1 MKQSQTKERN
11 QLSLKVKKSRNKKR
25 YKNNIIAGLYETNE
39 VQKRVIRICE
49 KNRIPRNTYIHEDIT
64 NEIFYQ
70 LSAKTPEYIID
81 MYEDNPSR
89 LLKLAVFI
97 GLRKGV
103 GYLHNKTICPRESIA
118 KGLLFTSVLNNNI
131 TLSPI
136 EDNHYIRTLEDTDKK
151 QDEEIWNDIEYQ
163 LSNEDK
169 ELINELYVRKETKK
183 RGALTKEH
191 KIKYQQLLNKIKQII
206 NG

>member
-1 MKQSQTKERN
+1 MKKTQTKERN
-11 QLSLKVKKSRNKKR
+11 QLTLRVKKSRSKER
-25 YKNNIIAGLYETNE
+25 YKNNILSALYESNE
-39 VQKRVIRICE
+39 VQKKVIRICE
-49 KNRIPRNTYIHEDIT
+49 RNRIPRNTYIHEDIT
-64 NEIFYQ
+64 NEVFYQ
-70 LSAKTPEYIID
+70 LSSKNPDYIIE

-89 LLKLAVFI
+89 LLGLAVVI
-97 GLRKGV
+97 GVRKGV
-103 GYLHNKTICPRESIA
+103 GCLHNKTICPRQSIA
-118 KGLLFTSVLNNNI
+118 KELLFTSVLNNNI

-151 QDEEIWNDIEYQ
+151 QEIWNDIEYQ

-191 KIKYQQLLNKIKQII
+191 KIKYQQLLHKIKQII